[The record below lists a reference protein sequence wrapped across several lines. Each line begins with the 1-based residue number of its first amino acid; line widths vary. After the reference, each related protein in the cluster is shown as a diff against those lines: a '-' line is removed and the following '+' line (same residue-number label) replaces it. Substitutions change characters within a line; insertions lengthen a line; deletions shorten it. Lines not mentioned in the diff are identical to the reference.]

1 VSSSFRFS
9 IVFIAMI
16 PAWRM
21 LCIVVYLST
30 WFGELGGSGVWL

>member
-9 IVFIAMI
+9 MVSIAAT
-16 PAWRM
+16 PACRM

-30 WFGELGGSGVWL
+30 